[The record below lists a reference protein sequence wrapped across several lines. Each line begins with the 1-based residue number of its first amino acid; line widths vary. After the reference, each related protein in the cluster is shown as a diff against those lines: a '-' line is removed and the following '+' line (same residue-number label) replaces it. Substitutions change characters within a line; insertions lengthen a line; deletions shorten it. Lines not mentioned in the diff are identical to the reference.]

1 MIDRKWKM
9 DGDIEVP
16 YDVFIKD
23 LDDYAS
29 SDGMIFVGT
38 DSQVGA
44 TSCIFVTAI
53 CLHGRSGERGGRYYF
68 TRLSEPIKHRTLKL
82 RMLSEV
88 GHTIEIANKI
98 IELNSSANI
107 EIHIDIGSTARSK
120 TRAYVDMLSG
130 WATGSGFSFKI
141 KPDAWASNSVADK
154 HTRIKR
160 CKVAKTKK

>member
-9 DGDIEVP
+9 DGDIEIP

-68 TRLSEPIKHRTLKL
+68 TRLSEHNRQLINNQI
-82 RMLSEV
+82 V
-88 GHTIEIANKI
+88 
-98 IELNSSANI
+98 
-107 EIHIDIGSTARSK
+107 
-120 TRAYVDMLSG
+120 
-130 WATGSGFSFKI
+130 
-141 KPDAWASNSVADK
+141 
-154 HTRIKR
+154 
-160 CKVAKTKK
+160 TKK

>member
-9 DGDIEVP
+9 DGDIEIP

-82 RMLSEV
+82 RMLSE
-88 GHTIEIANKI
+88 
-98 IELNSSANI
+98 LNSSANI